1 MARAQKRQTAAVK
14 LAEAR
19 YSPVS
24 WGGMLVGGLVA
35 IGMAIGC
42 GLQEPSPE
50 TVQPVEIV
58 SEPAPR
64 RPATPP
70 PVERLRV
77 RVIRKY
83 PHDTDAFTQGLLWH
97 DGVLY
102 ESTGQYGKSSLRRIR
117 LEDGR
122 VLAERALEPS
132 LFGEGL
138 ALVHDRLIQLTW
150 RSGMAV
156 VSDLDTLARRET
168 LRYPGEGWG
177 LCFDGKALA
186 MSDGS
191 SILEFRDPESM
202 ALLREVTVMK
212 NGHPV
217 RRLNELE
224 CVGSDIYANIW
235 QREEIVRIDG
245 RTGRVTA
252 TIDASGLLSPAQRF
266 RADVLNGI
274 AYKPDSETFLLTGK
288 LWPQLFEVELVAR

>member
-1 MARAQKRQTAAVK
+1 MARGQKRQTKAAK
-14 LAEAR
+14 RAEAR
-19 YSPVS
+19 SSRVL

-35 IGMAIGC
+35 LGVAVVW
-42 GLQEPSPE
+42 GLQEPAPE
-50 TVQPVEIV
+50 TVQPVDIMTKR
-58 SEPAPR
+58 APPR
-64 RPATPP
+64 VEAPT

-77 RVIRKY
+77 RVLRRY
-83 PHDTDAFTQGLLWH
+83 PHDTGAFTQGLLWQ

-102 ESTGQYGKSSLRRIR
+102 ESTGQYGKSSLRRVR
-117 LEDGR
+117 LEDGK
-122 VLAERALEPS
+122 VLADRPLERK

-138 ALVHDRLIQLTW
+138 ALVDDRLIQLTW
-150 RSGMAV
+150 RSGTAV

-212 NGHPV
+212 DGHPV
-217 RRLNELE
+217 RKLNELE

-235 QREEIVRIDG
+235 QRDEIIRIDG

-252 TIDASGLLSPAQRF
+252 TIDASGLLSPAERF

-288 LWPQLFEVELVAR
+288 LWPHVFEVELVPR